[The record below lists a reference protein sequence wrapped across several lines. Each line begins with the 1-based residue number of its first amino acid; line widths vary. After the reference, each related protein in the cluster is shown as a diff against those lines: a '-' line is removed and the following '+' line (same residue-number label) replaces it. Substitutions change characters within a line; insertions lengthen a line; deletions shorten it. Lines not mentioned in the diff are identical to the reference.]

1 MKIKEGFS
9 LHELGDEYIVIHDGM
24 TNVNFD
30 KLLSL
35 NATAAYLWKAAG
47 REELDVERLASLLT
61 DAYEVSREQARQDV
75 QRFIHLLAE
84 AGVAELP

>member
-1 MKIKEGFS
+1 MKIKEGFT

-35 NATAAYLWKAAG
+35 NATAAYL
-47 REELDVERLASLLT
+47 
-61 DAYEVSREQARQDV
+61 
-75 QRFIHLLAE
+75 
-84 AGVAELP
+84 

>member
-1 MKIKEGFS
+1 MKIKEGFT

-35 NATAAYLWKAAG
+35 NATAAYLWKAMG
-47 REELDVERLASLLT
+47 HQEWTLEQLVTLLTEEYEVEREQAQKDVERFVGLLM
-61 DAYEVSREQARQDV
+61 ESE
-75 QRFIHLLAE
+75 
-84 AGVAELP
+84 VAE

>member
-35 NATAAYLWKAAG
+35 NATAAFLWKAMG
-47 REELDVERLASLLT
+47 HKEWTMEQLVTLLTEEYEVEREQAQKDVERFVGLLM
-61 DAYEVSREQARQDV
+61 ESE
-75 QRFIHLLAE
+75 
-84 AGVAELP
+84 VAE

>member
-9 LHELGDEYIVIHDGM
+9 LHELGDECIVIHDGM

-35 NATAAYLWKAAG
+35 NATAAYLWKAVG
-47 REELDVERLASLLT
+47 REELEVERLVSLLT
-61 DAYEVSREQARQDV
+61 EAYEVSREQARQDV
-75 QRFIHLLAE
+75 ERFVRMLVE
-84 AGVAELP
+84 AGVAE